1 MAPITV
7 PLVNTALT
15 AVTENTVR
23 HAALAVEARLAE
35 EFCGQLSQDREERTF
50 RFEDQYKEF
59 ELLFHRLNELH
70 RTGRIELWVLH
81 TLQVQVQV
89 QVAHLCAAQE
99 QNFQEYR
106 AILEMEQHFDEENT
120 KQEDLV
126 HDMEVREIVLLA
138 VRDELVQREAGEV
151 DTLLQGIDLS
161 F

>member
-1 MAPITV
+1 MVPITI
-7 PLVNTALT
+7 PMVNRCINE
-15 AVTENTVR
+15 VIVSTVR

-35 EFCGQLSQDREERTF
+35 EFCGQLAQDREERTF
-50 RFEDQYKEF
+50 RFEDLYKEF

-106 AILEMEQHFDEENT
+106 AIIEMEQHFDEENT
-120 KQEDLV
+120 KQENLV
-126 HDMEVREIVLLA
+126 HDLEVRQIVLLA
-138 VRDELVQREAGEV
+138 VRDELSQREAGEV
-151 DTLLQGIDLS
+151 DTFLQGIDLTL
-161 F
+161 

>member
-1 MAPITV
+1 MAPITI
-7 PLVNTALT
+7 PMVNRGIDE
-15 AVTENTVR
+15 VTVNTVR
-23 HAALAVEARLAE
+23 HAARAVEAQLAE
-35 EFCGQLSQDREERTF
+35 EFCGGLAKAREELTF
-50 RFEDQYKEF
+50 KFEDNYKEL
-59 ELLFHRLNELH
+59 ELLFHRLSELFH
-70 RTGRIELWVLH
+70 TGHIELWVLH
-81 TLQVQVQV
+81 ALQVR
-89 QVAHLCAAQE
+89 VAHLCAAQE

-151 DTLLQGIDLS
+151 NTLLQGIDLS